1 MGGRGATSSGGGGGG
16 GGGTGASNLQ
26 GMGKGG
32 VGTLKAAKN
41 EPHTYTAYQYNRRTG
56 ESKPLYH
63 GTDLKAAQAA
73 YDKASRGRT
82 AYIRDH
88 TTGENVTHNF

>member
-1 MGGRGATSSGGGGGG
+1 MGGRGAASGKSGGDGSGGGS
-16 GGGTGASNLQ
+16 SNLQ

-41 EPHTYTAYQYNRRTG
+41 EPHTFTAYQYNRRTG

-73 YDKASRGRT
+73 YEKASRSRT

-88 TTGENVTHNF
+88 VTGENVTHNF